1 MNTTTNYKYTGLFVA
16 LVLPILFSFFHFSF
30 FHNSPVLDSMVKET
44 IVWLLLLML
53 FIIVKYGERESFA
66 ALGFQHN
73 FFRSTGLSLLILIS
87 IYGAVIVYG
96 ILYFMITK
104 ARPPHEPLMD
114 KISHFPAWFKVMLA
128 VRAGVVEE
136 TFFRGYAI
144 SRLQQLT
151 GNKIIAIC
159 VPVLIF
165 AAAHLAYGTLNHF
178 LSALVIGI
186 VLTAY
191 YVKTKNIVANII
203 AHFLFDIISL
213 LLLHG

>member
-1 MNTTTNYKYTGLFVA
+1 MNTTTNYKYAGLLVA
-16 LVLPILFSFFHFSF
+16 LVLPLLFSFFHFSF
-30 FHNSPVLDSMVKET
+30 FHDSPILDSLVKEV
-44 IVWLLLLML
+44 IFWSLFLLL

-73 FFRSTGLSLLILIS
+73 FFRSIGLSLLILVS

-104 ARPPHEPLMD
+104 TRPPHEPMMD
-114 KISHFPAWFKVMLA
+114 KLAHFPAWFKVMLA
-128 VRAGVVEE
+128 FRAGVVEE

-151 GNKIIAIC
+151 GNKVVAIV
-159 VPVLIF
+159 VPVILF
-165 AAAHLAYGTLNHF
+165 AAGHLAYGTLNHF
-178 LSALVIGI
+178 LGALVIGI
-186 VLTAY
+186 VLALY
-191 YVKTKNIVANII
+191 YVKTKNIVANIT